1 MIRRLKTVVALLL
14 GIVLLAGGLES
25 TAYAQATPSAWVTS
39 VSGVVTVTPA
49 GGSHPIPAFVNM
61 PLRQGDTLTTGDKAS
76 VAFRVA
82 KPESDRTL
90 GSDSKAVISKLKSGQ
105 FGIKIRKGSMWS
117 SIRGLQNGQTDI
129 VETPGAKLEARGTN
143 FLVTVR
149 ADGTL
154 YVGVASGLVTATL
167 ADGQLGSSVLLA
179 PTQQLNVDTA
189 DLPDRLDSGV
199 GIMDVSSVVSQ
210 SDTNILRAFIVSAP
224 AILEENQMFIRQLA
238 TSVTSGEQKGV
249 ERDGVT
255 SDLSVPNEA
264 MLERV
269 KANIEGLLS
278 NVAAASVRMHPEE
291 SAEFLKLIGETNQ
304 RIQGTERDIDIRE
317 VAPLDLEA
325 GIDPE
330 AAQRKEEELAR
341 LSASQ
346 REKEADRST
355 LEQRLTD
362 LLQGALNRIVTQ
374 SEAQAKANRTALAEL
389 QRQAEQSYVGG
400 LNAEELARYLTD
412 RDKLAASSPSTP
424 GPLQPGT
431 SGPSEVAP
439 AISASGQRSAQGV
452 DVAIKLR
459 GFTGAKAFYAVE
471 FHFVAESG
479 IRGDISQERMLNDS
493 FFSSASSVDAI
504 RNVTAIVDGRPV
516 TETIYAATLY
526 GTTTSAEIADG
537 VIATVP
543 FIADGTG
550 TIRLVYARFVDKAGE
565 TLMELTN
572 GAVGLPAAIS
582 VGN

>member
-1 MIRRLKTVVALLL
+1 MVRRLKTVVALLL

-25 TAYAQATPSAWVTS
+25 TAVAQAAPSAWVTS
-39 VSGVVTVTPA
+39 LSGEVTVTPA

-61 PLRQGDTLTTGDKAS
+61 PLRQGDTLTTGKKAS
-76 VAFRVA
+76 LTFRVA

-90 GSDSKAVISKLKSGQ
+90 GPDSKAVIAKLKSGQ
-105 FGIKIRKGSMWS
+105 FGLKLRKGSMWS

-149 ADGTL
+149 ADGML

-210 SDTNILRAFIVSAP
+210 SDTSILRAFIVSAP
-224 AILEENQMFIRQLA
+224 AILEENQTFIRQLEA
-238 TSVTSGEQKGV
+238 SVTSGDQTGI
-249 ERDGVT
+249 ERDGVN
-255 SDLSVPNEA
+255 SDLSVSNEA
-264 MLERV
+264 MLDRV
-269 KANIEGLLS
+269 KANIDGLLS

-291 SAEFLKLIGETNQ
+291 SDEFLKLIGQTNQ

-330 AAQRKEEELAR
+330 TAQRKEEEQER

-346 REKEADRST
+346 REKEADRLS

-362 LLQGALNRIVTQ
+362 LLQGALNRIVAQNETQ
-374 SEAQAKANRTALAEL
+374 ANANRTALDEL

-400 LNAEELARYLTD
+400 LTAEELARYVAD
-412 RDKLAASSPSTP
+412 RDKLAGSKDSTSAPMQPS
-424 GPLQPGT
+424 T
-431 SGPSEVAP
+431 SGPSETAP
-439 AISASGQRSAQGV
+439 AISASGQRSAQGI
-452 DVAIKLR
+452 DVAIKLK
-459 GFTGAKAFYAVE
+459 GFTGAKAFYAAE
-471 FHFVAESG
+471 FHFVAEG
-479 IRGDISQERMLNDS
+479 GVRGDISRERMLNDS

-504 RNVTAIVDGRPV
+504 RNVTAVVDARPV

-526 GTTTSAEIADG
+526 GTTSSVEIADG

-550 TIRLVYARFVDKAGE
+550 TIRLVYARIVDDAGE